1 MEECSSS
8 SDLDY
13 LVEALRQ
20 LRNFESD
27 VQRRLFSHVTATV
40 TTVIPARVPL
50 RSIRVS
56 STFRVSFR
64 VSLMQLALHCKVWRH
79 DLQQTVL
86 RSVCT

>member
-27 VQRRLFSHVTATV
+27 VQRRLFSHSFLTF
-40 TTVIPARVPL
+40 PKSARVVPVFWV
-50 RSIRVS
+50 SHVPVCTSEITHGKRVDM
-56 STFRVSFR
+56 STFA
-64 VSLMQLALHCKVWRH
+64 LYLALNEMS
-79 DLQQTVL
+79 TFI
-86 RSVCT
+86 